1 MCVQAGVHACVC
13 AHVHAFNNRH
23 KFYSFCL
30 TYTVYTQIYYNSLAN
45 GNVDKKATNMT
56 TENST
61 TF

>member
-1 MCVQAGVHACVC
+1 MRVC